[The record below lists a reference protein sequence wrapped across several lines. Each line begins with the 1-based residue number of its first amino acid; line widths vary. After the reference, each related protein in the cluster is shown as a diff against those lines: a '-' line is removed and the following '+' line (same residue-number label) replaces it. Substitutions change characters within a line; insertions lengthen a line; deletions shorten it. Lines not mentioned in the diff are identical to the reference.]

1 MVSKF
6 IPSSVSTVST
16 NPYQL
21 HIYLHI
27 YLYISIY
34 PYLHPQLQLIEKPQ
48 AQGFLKRLPW
58 RSSHRGRLHK
68 DLHTGSHQPV
78 SEESGLIDKFKSLLF
93 QFFPHGDPSKFAS
106 LVFRVFDEN
115 NVGKLFLQP
124 LLHCYIVTL
133 GPSFRLFLSW
143 RATLL
148 VVSSFFW
155 QIGIYLAEN
164 IYFVLVA
171 GKVCRWVNP
180 CEPHN

>member
-133 GPSFRLFLSW
+133 LHWDQAFACFFPGGQLCSLCHLFSDKLEF
-143 RATLL
+143 TLQKTFTL
-148 VVSSFFW
+148 
-155 QIGIYLAEN
+155 
-164 IYFVLVA
+164 
-171 GKVCRWVNP
+171 C
-180 CEPHN
+180 

>member
-27 YLYISIY
+27 CSYVSIY

-124 LLHCYIVTL
+124 LLHCYIGTKL
-133 GPSFRLFLSW
+133 
-143 RATLL
+143 LL
-148 VVSSFFW
+148 VSFLEGNFARCVIFFLTNW
-155 QIGIYLAEN
+155 NL
-164 IYFVLVA
+164 L
-171 GKVCRWVNP
+171 CRNHLLGASGR
-180 CEPHN
+180 ESM